1 MRPFYEVVPSALV
14 YYDLP
19 LTNEILTDAQ
29 ALALDI
35 SLDEGFSWGGTI
47 GFVVSESPVDRRDG
61 EPLITIS
68 HWMRRAYEV
77 VPSALVYLNPLSTSE
92 ILTNLRPFDHDI
104 SVEEG
109 FS

>member
-1 MRPFYEVVPSALV
+1 MV

-47 GFVVSESPVDRRDG
+47 GFVVSESPVDQRDS
-61 EPLITIS
+61 EPMITTS
-68 HWMRRAYEV
+68 HWMRHAYEV
-77 VPSALVYLNPLSTSE
+77 VPSALIYSNPLSTEE
-92 ILTNLRPFDHDI
+92 ILTN
-104 SVEEG
+104 
-109 FS
+109 

>member
-1 MRPFYEVVPSALV
+1 MRPSYEVVPSALV
-14 YYDLP
+14 YCDLP
-19 LTNEILTDAQ
+19 LTNEILTDVQ

-47 GFVVSESPVDRRDG
+47 GFVVSESPVDQRYS

-77 VPSALVYLNPLSTSE
+77 VPSALIYSNPLSTKE
-92 ILTNLRPFDHDI
+92 ILTN
-104 SVEEG
+104 
-109 FS
+109 